1 MTKMTDRFEKFF
13 LWAIAGVLLSISIAA
28 IIIPKG
34 EDVLLI
40 NGNHNQFSDRFFAII
55 TIGGEGQV
63 FVPLI
68 LILLFVRFSY
78 AIAAVSAWAGHGILC
93 SVLKKLVFPTMLRP
107 TGTLD
112 NELLYF
118 VPGVDVH
125 SHYSF
130 PSGHTA
136 TAFCFAV
143 LVALLLRKK
152 FVFFVMIALAVMIG
166 YSRVYL
172 LQHFLM
178 DVAAGAI
185 IGTVAAVA
193 TWYLF
198 VVYGKKEWLGR
209 KLEFQFRRRRRS
221 TFNEQRATTL

>member
-1 MTKMTDRFEKFF
+1 MMTMTDRFEKFF
-13 LWAIAGVLLSISIAA
+13 LWTIAGVLLSISIAA

-40 NGNHNQFSDRFFAII
+40 NGTHNQFSDGFFSIL
-55 TIGGEGQV
+55 THGGEGQI

-68 LILLFVRFSY
+68 IVLLFVRFSY
-78 AIAAVSAWAGHGILC
+78 AIAAAAAWAGHGLIC
-93 SVLKKLVFPTMLRP
+93 CALKKLVFPTMLRP

-112 NELLYF
+112 NDLLYF

-143 LVALLLRKK
+143 LVALLFRRK
-152 FVFFVMIALAVMIG
+152 FVFFVMIALAATIG

-185 IGTVAAVA
+185 IGTAVAVA

-198 VVYGKKEWLGR
+198 VFYGKKEWLGR
-209 KLEFQFRRRRRS
+209 KLEFQFRRRARS
-221 TFNEQRATTL
+221 SFNGQRATS